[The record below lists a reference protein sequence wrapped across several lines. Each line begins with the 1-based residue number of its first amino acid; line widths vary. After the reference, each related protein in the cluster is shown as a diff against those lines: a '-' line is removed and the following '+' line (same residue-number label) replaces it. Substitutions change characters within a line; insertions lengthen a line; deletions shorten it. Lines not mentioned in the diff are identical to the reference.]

1 MDIMKKKK
9 AGYWQYRY
17 YIIAG
22 LCIAA
27 IITYAVIA
35 LTGPKRA
42 RIDSDLTEIALVT
55 EGDFMEYVDVEGIVR
70 PFATVKINALESGF
84 VERVVAEEGAIL
96 DEGDTILIL
105 KNPELLRTIA
115 DEEDEFSRQQRLLKE
130 QGIEINK
137 NNLTFRQQCLDVDFE
152 INQIED
158 KLRIAREEYEM
169 GMKSKAEFELAQ
181 REYRYN
187 KNKAELLQQS
197 LIYDSISTE
206 LRREL
211 LDVDLERVRTT
222 RDRALARKENLI
234 VRAPIAGQLSFL
246 ALSVGEQVQLGSNI
260 GEIKSLN
267 DFKIYAPVNEYYV
280 ERISS
285 GLPGTISTQGEV
297 FPLRVS
303 RVVPEIKDRS
313 FDVDLLFTD
322 KKPENL
328 RMGKSYRVQ
337 IELGSPEQAVIIPAG
352 DFYNSTN
359 GKWIYKVT
367 GDGNRA
373 IKTDIV
379 IGRKNPAQYEVLAG
393 LKPGDRVIINGYEF
407 FDNKEEV
414 ILQ

>member
-1 MDIMKKKK
+1 MDIKKKK
-9 AGYWQYRY
+9 QAGYWQYRY
-17 YIIAG
+17 YIIAA

-42 RIDSDLTEIALVT
+42 RIDSKLTEIALVT
-55 EGDFMEYVDVEGIVR
+55 EGDFIEYVDVEGIVR

-96 DEGDTILIL
+96 SEGDTILIL

-115 DEEDEFSRQQRLLKE
+115 DEEDEYGRQQRLLKE
-130 QGIEINK
+130 QDIEINK
-137 NNLTFRQQCLDVDFE
+137 NNLTFRQQSLDVDFE

-169 GMKSKAEFELAQ
+169 GMKSKAEFELAV
-181 REYRYN
+181 REYEYH
-187 KNKAELLQQS
+187 KNKAELQQRS
-197 LIYDSISTE
+197 LIYDSTTTE

-211 LDVDLERVRTT
+211 LEGDLERVRTR
-222 RDRALARKENLI
+222 RDRALARKENLV
-234 VRAPIAGQLSFL
+234 VRTPISGQLSFL
-246 ALSVGEQVQLGSNI
+246 AASVGEQVQLGSNL
-260 GEIKSLN
+260 GEIKALN
-267 DFKIYAPVNEYYV
+267 NFKIYAALSEYYV
-280 ERISS
+280 DRISS
-285 GLPGTISTQGEV
+285 GLPGSISTQGEV

-303 RVVPEIKDRS
+303 RVVPEIKNRT

-322 KKPENL
+322 KKPESL

-337 IELGSPEQAVIIPAG
+337 IELGQPEQAVIIPAG

-359 GKWIYKVT
+359 GKWIYKVSD
-367 GDGNRA
+367 DGNRA

-379 IGRKNPAQYEVLAG
+379 IGRKNPEQYEVLAG

-407 FDNKEEV
+407 FDNEKE
-414 ILQ
+414 IIMK

>member
-1 MDIMKKKK
+1 MDIKKKK
-9 AGYWQYRY
+9 QAGYWQYRY
-17 YIIAG
+17 YIIAA

-27 IITYAVIA
+27 IITYAVIS

-42 RIDSDLTEIALVT
+42 RIDSKLTEIALVT
-55 EGDFMEYVDVEGIVR
+55 EGDFIEYVDVEGIVR

-96 DEGDTILIL
+96 SEGDTILIL

-115 DEEDEFSRQQRLLKE
+115 DEEDEYGRQQRLLKE
-130 QGIEINK
+130 QDIEINK
-137 NNLTFRQQCLDVDFE
+137 NNLTFRQQSLDVDFE

-169 GMKSKAEFELAQ
+169 GMKSKAEFELAV
-181 REYRYN
+181 REYEYH
-187 KNKAELLQQS
+187 KNKAELQQRS
-197 LIYDSISTE
+197 LIYDSTTTE

-211 LDVDLERVRTT
+211 LEGDLERVRTR
-222 RDRALARKENLI
+222 RDRALARKENLV
-234 VRAPIAGQLSFL
+234 VRTPISGQLSFL
-246 ALSVGEQVQLGSNI
+246 AASVGEQVQLGSNL
-260 GEIKSLN
+260 GEIKALN
-267 DFKIYAPVNEYYV
+267 NFKIYAALSEYYV
-280 ERISS
+280 DRISS
-285 GLPGTISTQGEV
+285 GLPGSISTQGEV

-303 RVVPEIKDRS
+303 RVVPEIKNRT

-322 KKPENL
+322 KKPESL

-337 IELGSPEQAVIIPAG
+337 IELGQPEQAVIIPAG

-359 GKWIYKVT
+359 GKWIYKVSD
-367 GDGNRA
+367 DGNRA

-379 IGRKNPAQYEVLAG
+379 IGRKNPEQYEVLAG

-407 FDNKEEV
+407 FDNEKEV
-414 ILQ
+414 IMK

>member
-1 MDIMKKKK
+1 MDKKKK
-9 AGYWQYRY
+9 KQAGYWQYRY
-17 YIIAG
+17 YIIAA

-42 RIDSDLTEIALVT
+42 RIDSKLTEIALVS
-55 EGDFMEYVDVEGIVR
+55 EGDFIEYVDVEGIVR

-96 DEGDTILIL
+96 SEGDTILIL

-115 DEEDEFSRQQRLLKE
+115 DEEDEYSRQQRLLKE
-130 QGIEINK
+130 QDIEINK
-137 NNLTFRQQCLDVDFE
+137 NNLTFRQQSLDVDFE

-169 GMKSKAEFELAQ
+169 GMKSKAEFELAV
-181 REYRYN
+181 REYEYH
-187 KNKAELLQQS
+187 KNKAELQQRS
-197 LIYDSISTE
+197 LIYDSTTTE
-206 LRREL
+206 LRKEML
-211 LDVDLERVRTT
+211 EGDLERVRTR
-222 RDRALARKENLI
+222 RDRALARKENLV
-234 VRAPIAGQLSFL
+234 VRTPISGQLSFL
-246 ALSVGEQVQLGSNI
+246 AASVGEQVQLGSNL
-260 GEIKSLN
+260 GEIKALN
-267 DFKIYAPVNEYYV
+267 NFKIYAALSEYYV
-280 ERISS
+280 DRISS
-285 GLPGTISTQGEV
+285 GLPGSISTQGEV

-303 RVVPEIKDRS
+303 RVVPEIKNRT

-322 KKPENL
+322 KKPESL

-337 IELGSPEQAVIIPAG
+337 IELGQPEQAVIIPAG

-359 GKWIYKVT
+359 GKWIYKVSD
-367 GDGNRA
+367 DGNRA

-379 IGRKNPAQYEVLAG
+379 IGRKNPEQYEVLAG

-407 FDNKEEV
+407 FDNEKE
-414 ILQ
+414 IIMK